1 MLHILQRLVADKAH
15 FMIFN
20 SSYTHQSTHVQI
32 KLSVKGT
39 EIEIKEDGMD
49 GPEAVLEAA
58 YARYLKLT
66 DTMPELVPHRLSYV
80 VTEDSD
86 EVTKTEP
93 YTPFKEVNSNEV
105 PF

>member
-39 EIEIKEDGMD
+39 EIEIKEDGMG
-49 GPEAVLEAA
+49 GPDAVLEAA

-66 DTMPELVPHRLSYV
+66 DTMPELVPHRLAPPERAVEEY
-80 VTEDSD
+80 TE
-86 EVTKTEP
+86 
-93 YTPFKEVNSNEV
+93 YTEV
-105 PF
+105 PAVKSLEDDIPF